1 MPMSQSTAWR
11 PAMIRSNGSSFLIA
25 AASTSAVAQWS
36 AAFTAGSLMCT
47 PSSAPIARQCL
58 IVSRN
63 ESGPRLRTVI
73 TVSGC
78 LSLIRSAASTPI
90 VSNWLGTG

>member
-1 MPMSQSTAWR
+1 
-11 PAMIRSNGSSFLIA
+11 MIRSNGASFWIA
-25 AASTSAVAQWS
+25 AARISAVAQWS
-36 AAFTAGSLMCT
+36 ESLTDGSLMCT

-58 IVSRN
+58 IVSRK
-63 ESGPRLRTVI
+63 ESGPRLRTVM

-78 LSLIRSAASTPI
+78 LSLMRSAASTPI